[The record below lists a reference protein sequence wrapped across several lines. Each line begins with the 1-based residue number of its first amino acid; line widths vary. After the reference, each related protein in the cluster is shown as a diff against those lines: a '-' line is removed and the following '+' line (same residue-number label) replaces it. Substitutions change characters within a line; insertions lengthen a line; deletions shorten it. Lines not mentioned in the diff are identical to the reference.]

1 MHNKAWGRR
10 GREWQE
16 LLYRGRSLGFEPR
29 SQSSLRPWK
38 TNLFSCLC
46 KNVTLKESALLEW
59 PGRTIRVCWSS
70 RLRASLG
77 SHPLAFLQLSM
88 FILVYIKPHHDRHPR
103 PKNQPTLHHHRQQFH
118 RKLLQWQRRQWWQPP
133 AQWSGTGRVW
143 NRILMQLKMM
153 LVGAI
158 FLIKHKTF

>member
-38 TNLFSCLC
+38 ANLFSCFC
-46 KNVTLKESALLEW
+46 KTVTLKEKEKTLKESALLEW

-88 FILVYIKPHHDRHPR
+88 FILVYITIDLLFLKTNPLFIIIDNNFTESFCNGSGVNDGNHRHNDQGQAESET
-103 PKNQPTLHHHRQQFH
+103 KFQC
-118 RKLLQWQRRQWWQPP
+118 
-133 AQWSGTGRVW
+133 S
-143 NRILMQLKMM
+143 
-153 LVGAI
+153 
-158 FLIKHKTF
+158 